1 LTTFNLA
8 SGTGDREHLPAPARI
23 EDVRALIT
31 TPAYSPLSNG
41 LAEGFVH
48 AFKRDYVNVH
58 KLRDAGSVLAQH
70 AAWIAD
76 YQPPGSISNSN
87 CRRRG
92 SSARVRVPNG
102 IR

>member
-1 LTTFNLA
+1 
-8 SGTGDREHLPAPARI
+8 
-23 EDVRALIT
+23 
-31 TPAYSPLSNG
+31 LSNG

-102 IR
+102 IRAVVGQALTFAIRGMAIRR